1 MTTAIPAGDITAV
14 ILAGGRARRMGG
26 EDKGLIELGGRR
38 LIEYIIAALRPQTD
52 SIILNANRHPE
63 TYREYGLPVV
73 ADMLSDYLGPLAGMA
88 SGMQA
93 SDRPWI
99 VTAPCDS
106 PFIPADLVTT
116 LANTLAQQQAEICV
130 AHDGERMQPV
140 FAMLRCDLLP
150 DLLGYLEDGGRK
162 IDHWYAKHRL
172 ALADFSGS
180 PDAFLNLN
188 TPEDRR
194 LLEDRLAGPS

>member
-14 ILAGGRARRMGG
+14 ILAGGKARRMAG

-38 LIEYIIAALRPQTD
+38 LIEYIIAALTPQTD
-52 SIILNANRHPE
+52 SIIINANRHHDA
-63 TYREYGLPVV
+63 YAEYGLPVV
-73 ADMLSDYLGPLAGMA
+73 ADMLSDYLGPLVGMA

-93 SDRPWI
+93 TDRPWI
-99 VTAPCDS
+99 VTVPCDS
-106 PFIPADLVTT
+106 PFIPADLVATLSGT
-116 LANTLAQQQAEICV
+116 LALQQADICV

-162 IDHWYAKHRL
+162 IDHWYATHRL
-172 ALADFSGS
+172 AIADFSGS
-180 PDAFLNLN
+180 ADTFLNLN
-188 TPEDRR
+188 SPEDRQ
-194 LLEDRLAGPS
+194 LLEDRLVSPS